1 MGSPIG
7 CCRRA
12 TFRWNDMTVYKSHRV
27 KLTFPTEALILKPV
41 IYELSR
47 SYSVVTNIRQ
57 ADITDGATTGWVI
70 LDLSGTSDEVKQALE
85 WLSSEGVIIQLM
97 YEFNGMFHD

>member
-1 MGSPIG
+1 
-7 CCRRA
+7 
-12 TFRWNDMTVYKSHRV
+12 MTVYKSNRV

-85 WLSSEGVIIQLM
+85 WLSSEGVIIQLI
-97 YEFNGMFHD
+97 